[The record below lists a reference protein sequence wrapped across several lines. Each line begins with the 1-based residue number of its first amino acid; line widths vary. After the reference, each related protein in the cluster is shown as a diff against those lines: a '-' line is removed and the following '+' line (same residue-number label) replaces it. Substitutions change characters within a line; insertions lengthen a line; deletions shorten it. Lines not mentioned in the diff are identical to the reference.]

1 MKRVQFQNWVEV
13 EFVSVVNL
21 SAQPMLLNDP
31 CYSTFNLFLSSEI
44 ILLNADWKTTGGVA
58 VEKTKRTSTFLF
70 YNMMLRII

>member
-58 VEKTKRTSTFLF
+58 VEKQNVHFPFL
-70 YNMMLRII
+70 